1 MARAAGRAGQR
12 IAKLVDS
19 SYVGAIE
26 EIEGVGDNVNLEALA
41 EGDAPGNAH
50 IHLEI
55 WAGTVLH
62 PLIFSRWICAF
73 PGASPSASAS
83 RLTLSPTPSISS
95 IAPT

>member
-1 MARAAGRAGQR
+1 LARAAGRAGQR

-50 IHLEI
+50 IHLEKI
-55 WAGTVLH
+55 RGCKTV
-62 PLIFSRWICAF
+62 PAQISRWICAF